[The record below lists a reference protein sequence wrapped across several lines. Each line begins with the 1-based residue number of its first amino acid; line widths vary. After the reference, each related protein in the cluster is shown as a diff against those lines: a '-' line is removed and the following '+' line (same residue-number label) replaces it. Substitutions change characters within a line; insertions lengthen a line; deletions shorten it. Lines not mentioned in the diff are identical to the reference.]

1 MRSHRRTLFL
11 GVLFLGL
18 LLTPG
23 SPAQAQGAPDPSGHW
38 EGTLKVPQMDLKVEI
53 DLARDSQEIFAG
65 TFSQPAQGVKGL
77 PLSSVTV
84 EASAVRFVVKGGSE
98 PATFDGALSADGTS
112 ISGTVTQ
119 STFTIPMNL
128 SRTGDARVVP
138 APTSAPIAEEL
149 EGTWNGTLDV
159 DGAQMRLVV
168 KMANR
173 PDGTAAGTVVSPD
186 GSGVEIPIGMTQK
199 GSSVTIE
206 VPSVGASYV
215 GVLNAAGMELAGT
228 WTQQGGAFPL
238 TFRLAR

>member
-1 MRSHRRTLFL
+1 MRSHRRTLLL
-11 GVLFLGL
+11 GVLRLV
-18 LLTPG
+18 PG
-23 SPAQAQGAPDPSGHW
+23 SLAQAQGAPDPSGHW

-53 DLARDSQEIFAG
+53 DLARDSQGIFAG

-98 PATFDGALSADGTS
+98 PATFDGALSADGTT
-112 ISGTVTQ
+112 ISGTVMQ

-138 APTSAPIAEEL
+138 APKSAPIAKEL

-159 DGAQMRLVV
+159 DGAPMRLVV

-173 PDGTAAGTVVSPD
+173 TDGTAAGTVASPD
-186 GSGVEIPIGMTQK
+186 GSGVEIPIGMTQE
-199 GSSVTIE
+199 GSSVTID
-206 VPSVGASYV
+206 VPSVGASFV
-215 GVLNAAGMELAGT
+215 GILNPAGTELSGT
-228 WTQQGGAFPL
+228 WTQRSAALPL
-238 TFRLAR
+238 TLKLAR

>member
-1 MRSHRRTLFL
+1 MRSHRRTLL
-11 GVLFLGL
+11 LAGL

-23 SPAQAQGAPDPSGHW
+23 SLSHAQGAADPSGHW
-38 EGTLKVPQMDLKVEI
+38 EGTLKVPQMELKVEI
-53 DLARDSQEIFAG
+53 DLARDSRGVVAG

-84 EASAVRFVVKGGSE
+84 EASAVRFVVKGGPE

-119 STFTIPMNL
+119 SGFTIPMNL
-128 SRTGDARVVP
+128 SRTGDARIVP
-138 APTSAPIAEEL
+138 APRSAPIAKEL

-159 DGAQMRLVV
+159 NGVPMRLVV
-168 KMANR
+168 RMTNQ

-199 GSSVTIE
+199 GSSLTIE
-206 VPSVGASYV
+206 VPSVGASFV
-215 GVLNAAGMELAGT
+215 GLLNAAGMELAGT
-228 WTQQGGAFPL
+228 WTQQGGSLPL
-238 TFRLAR
+238 TLKLAK